1 MNVKQ
6 ICSELEK
13 IIETKDFRDLN
24 IKLNY
29 DNIIKSIKNTFEKSF
44 LRLEEIADQK
54 DNVIASFDN
63 MNEILDIEKSLVY
76 VGEEIKVKLVQRI
89 EKIKKEIK
97 SQIDSISKNL

>member
-63 MNEILDIEKSLVY
+63 MNEISDIEKSLVY

>member
-63 MNEILDIEKSLVY
+63 MNEISDIEKSLVY

-89 EKIKKEIK
+89 AKIKKEIK

>member
-63 MNEILDIEKSLVY
+63 MNEI
-76 VGEEIKVKLVQRI
+76 
-89 EKIKKEIK
+89 
-97 SQIDSISKNL
+97 